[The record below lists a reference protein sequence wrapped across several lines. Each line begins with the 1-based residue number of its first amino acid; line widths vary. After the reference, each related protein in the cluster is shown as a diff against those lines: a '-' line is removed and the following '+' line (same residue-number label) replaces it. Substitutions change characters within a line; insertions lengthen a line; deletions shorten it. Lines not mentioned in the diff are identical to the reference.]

1 MNYFKRIDSLLNW
14 LLVKKLQPDPP
25 TRTMI
30 LSHDLDTAALLANHS
45 NSNIN
50 SNMNLGFNQILNGG
64 NNISDSTQ
72 EHSHCLTTRLSVSSD
87 FNNNLPSPLLPIS
100 SNFNWGAL
108 NNSQE
113 WLRLANL
120 GCDNLSPSSLTAFCE
135 LWQLSDQEFRK
146 NNLFL
151 AAQLVKAHQ
160 HLNNLTLSTDKNEN
174 IEISTH
180 EESLS
185 TSDSPTDLSATRNIS
200 DFPLNRKHRH
210 TDQLSMSPISI
221 SSALSPPFWASKC
234 SRSPVEGEQEQADK
248 HKETTVKNHF
258 FVNPTTF
265 YAMQS

>member
-1 MNYFKRIDSLLNW
+1 MVLL
-14 LLVKKLQPDPP
+14 KKLQPDPP

-45 NSNIN
+45 NSN
-50 SNMNLGFNQILNGG
+50 MNLSFNQILNGG
-64 NNISDSTQ
+64 NNISDSIQ
-72 EHSHCLTTRLSVSSD
+72 EPSHCLTTKLSVPSD

-146 NNLFL
+146 KNLFL

-160 HLNNLTLSTDKNEN
+160 NLNNLTLSTDKDAINAKNEN

-185 TSDSPTDLSATRNIS
+185 TSDNPTDLSATRNIS

-210 TDQLSMSPISI
+210 TDQLSISPISI

-248 HKETTVKNHF
+248 ETTVKNHF
-258 FVNPTTF
+258 FVNPITF